1 MSNDMDALFNAAGPL
16 GSDEALSRVR
26 QLLAEHSDLK
36 AEIET
41 ADAILER
48 AKEREREIRHRA
60 LPEAMLNAGTR
71 EFTTDNGF
79 KAKLVFITDGS
90 LGSPKNEE
98 ERLAKEAKL
107 DCIIEYGGGDIVK
120 QTVTLEFPKEMV
132 KEAEG
137 VMQWLAQTF
146 EKKVKAGDTQWSL
159 VKLFRE
165 RSVNHQTLGAWI
177 KERMSSGEADEQ
189 LPQEFFDRVGIW
201 YGEAAKITAPKTKGN
216 GNGQG
221 TAQG

>member
-1 MSNDMDALFNAAGPL
+1 MTNDMDALFNSAGPL
-16 GSDEALSRVR
+16 GSDQALSRVQ

-36 AEIET
+36 AEIDT
-41 ADAILER
+41 ALAILET
-48 AKEREREIRHRA
+48 AKEREREIRHKS

-71 EFTTDNGF
+71 EFVTENGL

-107 DCIIEYGGGDIVK
+107 DAIIEYGGGDIVK

-132 KEAEG
+132 DDAQA
-137 VMQWLAQTF
+137 VMDFLVERF
-146 EKKVKAGDTQWSL
+146 ETKVKAGDTKWSQVAL
-159 VKLFRE
+159 YRE

-177 KERMSSGEADEQ
+177 RERMSSGEASEQ
-189 LPQEFFDRVGIW
+189 LPQDFFDRVDIW
-201 YGEAAKITAPKTKGN
+201 YGEAAKITPPKPKGN
-216 GNGQG
+216 GNGNG
-221 TAQG
+221 SGNS